1 MEKIIIDENGV
12 GERFDR
18 FLKEGFFLNGEI
30 TRGEIIRE
38 IKKGN
43 ILLNG
48 KITKPSNLLK
58 KTDEITIA
66 LKEKASQLLANPK
79 AKFKIISQDKNIIV
93 IDKPAGLSVH
103 PTSFEDKTT
112 LANGLLAKF
121 PEIENI
127 NDGSAGSEFRPGI
140 VHRLDKDTSGVMVVA
155 RNQKAFQALKKI
167 FQERKADKKYL
178 AIVAGH
184 LPDKKGVIEKP
195 LASSAS
201 HKKQIIAHRKTRTKI
216 RPAVTEYVVLNEYE
230 RHSLVEVMPKTGR
243 THQIRIHLTSLGNPI
258 VGDKIYKDKSVVP
271 ELLAKRQLLHAQS
284 LAFELFGKK
293 YQFAANPPKDFQDFL
308 KYLTDKG

>member
-18 FLKEGFFLNGEI
+18 FLKEGFFLNEEI

-48 KITKPSNLLK
+48 KIAKPSNLLK

-79 AKFKIISQDKNIIV
+79 AKFKIISQDKNMIV

-103 PTSFEDKTT
+103 PTSFEDKDT
-112 LANGLLAKF
+112 LVNGLLAKF

-127 NDGSAGSEFRPGI
+127 NDGSNGSEFRPGI

-155 RNQKAFQALKKI
+155 RNKKAFVALKKI
-167 FQERKADKKYL
+167 FQDRKVDKKYL
-178 AIVAGH
+178 AIVAGR
-184 LPDKKGVIEKP
+184 LPAKTGMIEKS
-195 LASSAS
+195 LAISAS
-201 HKKQIIAHRKTRTKI
+201 HKKQIIAHKKTQTKV
-216 RPAVTEYVVLNEYE
+216 RPAITEYSVLKEYAG
-230 RHSLVEVMPKTGR
+230 HSLVEVMPKTGR

-258 VGDKIYKDKSVVP
+258 VGDSLYKDKAAVP
-271 ELLAKRQLLHAQS
+271 EALVKRQLLHAQS

-293 YQFAANPPKDFQDFL
+293 YQFSAQPPGDFQDFL
-308 KYLTDKG
+308 EYLTDKG